1 MKRLLIL
8 IVGLAI
14 IAAALA
20 LGAWQTGRWNPFAEE
35 AKGKGEAV
43 KGAAK
48 KDGKGGRPPITVRTA
63 PVEVGPMPVVID
75 VVGTIESEHVVAV
88 RPQVSG
94 LLNEVL
100 VREGD
105 RVKAG
110 QVLFRIDSRQFD
122 ASVNQAKAAMARD
135 QANLELARANEKRL
149 RPLLERDFITRA
161 EYDTAVANVAAL
173 QAQVEANRA
182 LLEQASVQ
190 ADYTVIRATID
201 GRLGALTV
209 RAGNLL
215 TSGPGSTPL
224 VTINRTNPLLAS
236 FSVPQ
241 EVLPAVR
248 KHQASGELTV
258 QVMREQGSDVLGS
271 GKLVFIDNTVN
282 AQTGTIVMKARMPN
296 DRDLLWPGQF
306 VAVRVVLTTEPS
318 AVILP
323 EAAVQPG
330 QQGPFVYVFQPGE
343 EEGSGRARVQQI
355 QIDRQLGDKV
365 VVASGLKGGERVITE
380 VPPGL
385 SPNAPVRL
393 PGKGDGKGG
402 RKGGKGGDG
411 AKGEAAKGAPDA
423 AKGEAAR
430 GEGSP
435 GESAKGGGAR
445 GEAGKAA
452 SGDSSSRR
460 EPAKGDA
467 APRQP

>member
-1 MKRLLIL
+1 MKRLLVFV
-8 IVGLAI
+8 VGLAL

-20 LGAWQTGRWNPFAEE
+20 IGAWQTGRWNPFGEP
-35 AKGKGEAV
+35 AKGKAEAV

-48 KDGKGGRPPITVRTA
+48 KDGKGRPPITVRTA
-63 PVEVGPMPVVID
+63 LVEVGSMPVVID

-105 RVKAG
+105 RVRAG
-110 QVLFRIDSRQFD
+110 QVMFRIDSRQFD
-122 ASVNQAKAAMARD
+122 AAVNQAKAAMARD

-182 LLEQASVQ
+182 SLEQAQVQ

-215 TSGPGSTPL
+215 NSGPGSTPM

-241 EVLPAVR
+241 EVLPVVR
-248 KHQASGELTV
+248 KYQSSGELTV
-258 QVMREQGSDVLGS
+258 QVMREQGMDVIAS

-296 DRDLLWPGQF
+296 ERDQLWPGQF
-306 VAVRVVLTTEPS
+306 VAVRMVLTTEPE

-343 EEGSGRARVQQI
+343 EEGAGRARVQQI
-355 QIDRQLGDKV
+355 RIDRQLGDKV

-380 VPPGL
+380 IPPGL
-385 SPNAPVRL
+385 SANAPVRL

-402 RKGGKGGDG
+402 RKGGKGGDAAKG
-411 AKGEAAKGAPDA
+411 DAGKGDPAKGEPAKGEPAKGEPAKGEAAKGAPG
-423 AKGEAAR
+423 KG
-430 GEGSP
+430 
-435 GESAKGGGAR
+435 
-445 GEAGKAA
+445 
-452 SGDSSSRR
+452 
-460 EPAKGDA
+460 EPAKGA
-467 APRQP
+467 EGPARKGEPPARQP

>member
-1 MKRLLIL
+1 
-8 IVGLAI
+8 
-14 IAAALA
+14 
-20 LGAWQTGRWNPFAEE
+20 
-35 AKGKGEAV
+35 
-43 KGAAK
+43 
-48 KDGKGGRPPITVRTA
+48 
-63 PVEVGPMPVVID
+63 
-75 VVGTIESEHVVAV
+75 
-88 RPQVSG
+88 
-94 LLNEVL
+94 
-100 VREGD
+100 
-105 RVKAG
+105 
-110 QVLFRIDSRQFD
+110 
-122 ASVNQAKAAMARD
+122 
-135 QANLELARANEKRL
+135 
-149 RPLLERDFITRA
+149 
-161 EYDTAVANVAAL
+161 
-173 QAQVEANRA
+173 
-182 LLEQASVQ
+182 
-190 ADYTVIRATID
+190 
-201 GRLGALTV
+201 
-209 RAGNLL
+209 
-215 TSGPGSTPL
+215 
-224 VTINRTNPLLAS
+224 
-236 FSVPQ
+236 
-241 EVLPAVR
+241 VR

-355 QIDRQLGDKV
+355 QIDRQFGDKV

-411 AKGEAAKGAPDA
+411 AKGEAAKGAPEA